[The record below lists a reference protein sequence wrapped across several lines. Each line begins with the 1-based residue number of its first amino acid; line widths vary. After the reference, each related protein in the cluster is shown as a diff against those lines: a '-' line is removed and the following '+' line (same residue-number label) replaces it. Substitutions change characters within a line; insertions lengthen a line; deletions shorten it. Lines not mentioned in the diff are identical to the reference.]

1 MAEGS
6 IQEPNTVDWKEIT
19 FQPAEA
25 KYIKIDIPQTA
36 DSYAAHVVTVAE
48 LEVYKET
55 SVKTAKEELADI
67 IAEAESYKEEDY
79 TTKSWTAADL
89 SFRIS
94 NAKTIYNREG
104 AGDDAY
110 LLQVQYTRAAINKL
124 IACDDVDYAKMK
136 ALVDAKEPL
145 HNNTYTTASWRAFK
159 GAVYEAKQ
167 VNGTGAFPK
176 KLRLTQAEYDEIYHA
191 VLDAE
196 QALQDATD
204 LEQVEYGEAP
214 RLTSPRYGGIF
225 EVLKEEK
232 AENSVTLSVQ
242 FLNNGLSPEDG
253 KTRKSSA
260 VRSYMDSSFYVQ
272 VKDADRNTVK
282 EVQNDE
288 MSPLQGK
295 SNKEAGVVFTVTLP
309 NGENYFDASMG
320 PGANTT
326 VNSAGYYRT
335 ASNEKS
341 AKEALADIIAQ
352 AEARKEEAYTTKS
365 WNAAGLSSRINSAK
379 IIYNREGATDEDYRK
394 QVKYTQEAMDKLV
407 ACDDVDYAAMKALV
421 DEKEPLHNEI
431 YTTASWRAFKAA
443 VYEAKQVN
451 GTGAFPKKL
460 RLTQE
465 EYDAIYNAVLTTEK
479 DLQDASD
486 MEQVEYGSAPKL
498 TKPNYGGI
506 FHVTKEE
513 ETSDGVRLQVEFRNN
528 GVSPEDGKT
537 GMRKASRGWMEDD
550 FRVSVKDKSGKT
562 VAEVNPED
570 MSQLEDA
577 RTKET
582 GVQFHVDVAKG
593 EYYFE
598 VSMGV
603 GANTSVSS
611 AGYYRTAV
619 KKEVPVTSITLGEI
633 NKKMVHLAPGS
644 TLQLEAVVNADA
656 TNKELV
662 YETNKEGLIT
672 VDKTGN
678 IKAIK
683 CDERTGSYTQVKVS
697 SASNPDVYTYV
708 NIKVPLAPTADKVT
722 VTGTYSGMKQNDTIE
737 KTYKVTF
744 VQSTVMEADRDNPG
758 KTIWYDNGKEV
769 FTSIG
774 KVDRNGYVYYENFE
788 QFFSVGEHR
797 VKAEVV
803 DALGRKAQTKEFVF
817 HVSAF
822 KSALV
827 SGKVSGDIKEYAGNE
842 EAIVIPDT
850 LNGKDV
856 TRLVKGGKGIPAGVK
871 RVIIPAG
878 IQYIDAEFFAHA
890 TDLEH
895 IEFKGTLPEI
905 AGSGIFNNTKLGKD
919 SIIVSE
925 DQVDVF
931 EQANIEWINGDAV
944 NKDFDIREAVKDY
957 TKRVSG
963 TILDK
968 VSGQPISH
976 AKVQFK
982 SHETEKSVYATTDD
996 NGFYE
1001 LAVKPGEYIV
1011 YVAPFTKGDVK
1022 YLGDYTWKL
1031 QVNNAVEKNITLQPV
1046 VTLTG
1051 IVRDEDGKVF
1061 KNAAIAIRNL
1071 TTDQAYTVKTDEN
1084 GRYALADMNVNDS
1097 YRTYIWQDGSV
1108 YTPASTTFKLQPK
1121 EEHDIIV
1128 SFAKKEAVLQ
1138 VAYVDAWGR
1147 TISTQ
1152 ELRSEKGKV
1161 NDTYTFTKKELKT
1174 PKGYKITRKQ
1184 PTEFTVSYGTQ
1195 KDVKITVQKTAG
1207 TIITEI
1213 VETAHKIISD
1223 IFHWFF

>member
-1 MAEGS
+1 M
-6 IQEPNTVDWKEIT
+6 
-19 FQPAEA
+19 
-25 KYIKIDIPQTA
+25 
-36 DSYAAHVVTVAE
+36 
-48 LEVYKET
+48 
-55 SVKTAKEELADI
+55 
-67 IAEAESYKEEDY
+67 
-79 TTKSWTAADL
+79 
-89 SFRIS
+89 
-94 NAKTIYNREG
+94 
-104 AGDDAY
+104 
-110 LLQVQYTRAAINKL
+110 
-124 IACDDVDYAKMK
+124 
-136 ALVDAKEPL
+136 
-145 HNNTYTTASWRAFK
+145 
-159 GAVYEAKQ
+159 
-167 VNGTGAFPK
+167 
-176 KLRLTQAEYDEIYHA
+176 
-191 VLDAE
+191 
-196 QALQDATD
+196 
-204 LEQVEYGEAP
+204 
-214 RLTSPRYGGIF
+214 
-225 EVLKEEK
+225 
-232 AENSVTLSVQ
+232 
-242 FLNNGLSPEDG
+242 
-253 KTRKSSA
+253 
-260 VRSYMDSSFYVQ
+260 
-272 VKDADRNTVK
+272 
-282 EVQNDE
+282 
-288 MSPLQGK
+288 
-295 SNKEAGVVFTVTLP
+295 
-309 NGENYFDASMG
+309 
-320 PGANTT
+320 
-326 VNSAGYYRT
+326 
-335 ASNEKS
+335 
-341 AKEALADIIAQ
+341 
-352 AEARKEEAYTTKS
+352 
-365 WNAAGLSSRINSAK
+365 
-379 IIYNREGATDEDYRK
+379 
-394 QVKYTQEAMDKLV
+394 
-407 ACDDVDYAAMKALV
+407 
-421 DEKEPLHNEI
+421 
-431 YTTASWRAFKAA
+431 
-443 VYEAKQVN
+443 
-451 GTGAFPKKL
+451 
-460 RLTQE
+460 
-465 EYDAIYNAVLTTEK
+465 
-479 DLQDASD
+479 
-486 MEQVEYGSAPKL
+486 
-498 TKPNYGGI
+498 
-506 FHVTKEE
+506 
-513 ETSDGVRLQVEFRNN
+513 
-528 GVSPEDGKT
+528 
-537 GMRKASRGWMEDD
+537 
-550 FRVSVKDKSGKT
+550 
-562 VAEVNPED
+562 
-570 MSQLEDA
+570 
-577 RTKET
+577 
-582 GVQFHVDVAKG
+582 
-593 EYYFE
+593 
-598 VSMGV
+598 
-603 GANTSVSS
+603 
-611 AGYYRTAV
+611 